1 MHLRPSRSH
10 VGLLALAASAAVAVV
25 AVPGVA
31 SASIIDVGGQAGVA
45 RRNLSDTNY
54 KTGFAWELHGE
65 LAMLPP
71 ILMVGPYFG
80 MQTLEPDTAVSFKK
94 ITFRTIGAHAKLK
107 IPLPGGIR
115 PYGLVGIGWVH
126 GDFPD
131 LVVDLPTV
139 AGITP
144 DKTAVCVSPA
154 SPNPTKS
161 ACNIPSAT
169 ANFVEFKFGAGL
181 MIQLGDFVALNFE
194 GTWRP
199 TTGYKNDTYE
209 NALQGQVGQQ
219 SKPTNQLP
227 PPERNGYS
235 FTGMAGLQLTL

>member
-1 MHLRPSRSH
+1 MPLRPS
-10 VGLLALAASAAVAVV
+10 LLAFVTSVAVV
-25 AVPGVA
+25 AVPVAA
-31 SASIIDVGGQAGVA
+31 SASIIDVGAQAGVV

-65 LAMLPP
+65 LAMIPP

-80 MQTLEPDTAVSFKK
+80 MATLEPDSTLPALKK

-131 LVVDLPTV
+131 LVVDLPSV
-139 AGITP
+139 AGVTP
-144 DKTAVCVSPA
+144 DKNTVCVSPA
-154 SPNPTKS
+154 SPNPTKA

-194 GTWRP
+194 GAWRP

-227 PPERNGYS
+227 QPERNGYS
-235 FTGMAGLQLTL
+235 FTGMAGLQLTF